1 MLANFHVT
9 VATFKADFCR
19 GSTKW
24 SKCGVVGQQMGY
36 SSAAADVSLTGKNK
50 MIDLNVIKIPW
61 MSKATV
67 LGEDGP
73 AGVNQ
78 GCCISLRLTQ
88 KQLEVKSR
96 ACKHLCQ
103 QLSAVF
109 NGVMVDRLP
118 VEVDAL
124 SCWLFPAQR

>member
-24 SKCGVVGQQMGY
+24 SKCGVVGQQMVY

-67 LGEDGP
+67 LGEDGL

-78 GCCISLRLTQ
+78 GCCISLRDPQ

-96 ACKHLCQ
+96 ACKHLCHI
-103 QLSAVF
+103 L
-109 NGVMVDRLP
+109 G
-118 VEVDAL
+118 
-124 SCWLFPAQR
+124 CI